1 MVVMVISAL
10 DKTIFAFAGAHI
22 IDELKLSPEQFGFVG
37 SSFFFLYSIS
47 GVLVGFLANRFA
59 TRWILVAM
67 AIVWMVAQALV
78 TFSDGLALLIVS
90 RLLLGAGTGPATA
103 VTLHAC
109 FKWFRPEERVL
120 PSSLIYSSMMFGVLV
135 GALSLPFAIEQM
147 GWRAAY
153 FCLAIAGLIWLGL
166 WLMLGGEGRYGTHS
180 NGPIAVDSMRL
191 PYKAL
196 LLNRTFVCVIL
207 LGFFCYVPTALG
219 FSWTV
224 VYLKKGL
231 NLESQQAGYFML
243 GITVLTMIGGLA
255 VSTLSQRAM
264 KRGGSVFR
272 TMILP
277 PFVCSLLG
285 GLMFLGI
292 GFAHGNTIL
301 ILALL
306 FFGTALVNVLPS
318 FSMAITAHFTPS
330 GQRGSV
336 LAINNAFQTSAGM
349 ITPFLVGTL
358 VAWRGNEM
366 AEGFELAVSGF
377 GAATILCA
385 LVGSCLADPEHT
397 RKQLVLMTEQVQQRT
412 EAIARA

>member
-1 MVVMVISAL
+1 MIVLALLMTVMVISAL
-10 DKTIFAFAGAHI
+10 DKTIFAFAGVQI
-22 IDELKLSPEQFGFVG
+22 IDELELSPEQFGFVG

-47 GVLVGFLANRFA
+47 GVLVGFLANGIA

-67 AIVWMVAQALV
+67 AIVWMLAQALV
-78 TFSDGLALLIVS
+78 TFSDGLALLVVS

-120 PSSLIYSSMMFGVLV
+120 PSSLIYSSMIVGFFV
-135 GALSLPFAIEQM
+135 GALSLPFAIEQL
-147 GWRAAY
+147 GWRMAY
-153 FCLAIAGLIWLGL
+153 LSLAIAGFIWLGL
-166 WLMLGGEGRYGTHS
+166 WLMLGGEGRYGSDS
-180 NGPIAVDSMRL
+180 NGPIADHSVRL

-207 LGFFCYVPTALG
+207 LGFLCYVPTALG

-224 VYLKKGL
+224 VHLKKGL

-243 GITVLTMIGGLA
+243 GITVLTMLSGLA
-255 VSTLSQRAM
+255 VSAQSQRAV
-264 KRGGSVFR
+264 KRGGSAFC

-285 GLMFLGI
+285 GLMFLGV
-292 GFAHGNTIL
+292 GFAHGYTIL

-306 FFGTALVNVLPS
+306 FAGTVLVNVLPS
-318 FSMAITAHFTPS
+318 FSMAITAHFVPS
-330 GQRGSV
+330 RQRGSM
-336 LAINNAFQTSAGM
+336 LAINNAFQTSAA
-349 ITPFLVGTL
+349 PYLVGS
-358 VAWRGNEM
+358 VVEWKGNGE
-366 AEGFELAVSGF
+366 AQGFELAITGF

-385 LVGSCLADPEHT
+385 
-397 RKQLVLMTEQVQQRT
+397 
-412 EAIARA
+412 